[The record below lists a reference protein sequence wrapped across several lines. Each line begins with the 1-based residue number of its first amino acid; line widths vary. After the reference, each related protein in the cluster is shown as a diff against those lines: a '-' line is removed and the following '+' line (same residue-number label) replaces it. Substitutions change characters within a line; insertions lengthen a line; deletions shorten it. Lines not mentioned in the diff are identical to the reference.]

1 MIRRITAFAIG
12 IVMAFTMTP
21 VLAFAEPA
29 DETITQESAT
39 ESVVQEETAETG
51 NTAETHA
58 GEADE
63 VGQLQEEAKL
73 LGAKAL
79 KGGRFEDEGSVYRM
93 EDVSGYDSSMNIYAF
108 YLGRGKDGDAVL
120 IESDGRYLLMDT
132 GSVESAARLID
143 CLQDVMGTET
153 KLDVYL
159 SHMHGDH
166 TGGLESVLLNYDV
179 GRVFFPDIELCENY
193 KTPNTGKS
201 IDRIYAEHTSIAV
214 KKGAQVVYLRP
225 DASVRASA
233 PRAANTYSKFNV
245 GGAVCSVVGPL
256 GTYRPDDFISYVKEL
271 KGRCGTKEGHCLNN
285 SSLCTIISCGNKKY
299 ISAGDIEK
307 HEESKLVKR
316 YGKGLNCD
324 IMKLT
329 HHGLRTSC
337 TASYAAKVTP
347 MWSFQQNHGYR
358 GTSQSAIDTAK
369 KYGYNFGVADN
380 ERAVIFTIKNNTV
393 RVFRDY
399 NNNNLADDGLLKGWT
414 SCGGGTQY
422 YDGAGYIRTGWSWIG
437 GYAYYM
443 SGSSGFRYTGSH
455 RINGT
460 KVKFSSSGR
469 LSSHKKPAKV
479 SMRSAKAK
487 TGGKITIKWRK
498 APRAGRYQVYGA
510 TSRNGSYTYL
520 GTFSKRKRSFTSSG
534 LKPGQRYYYKVRAI
548 RYVAGGAMYGA
559 FSDISSAKAK

>member
-233 PRAANTYSKFNV
+233 PRAANTYS
-245 GGAVCSVVGPL
+245 
-256 GTYRPDDFISYVKEL
+256 
-271 KGRCGTKEGHCLNN
+271 N
-285 SSLCTIISCGNKKY
+285 SMWEVLFVLLWDRSEHTGLTILY
-299 ISAGDIEK
+299 LM
-307 HEESKLVKR
+307 SK
-316 YGKGLNCD
+316 N
-324 IMKLT
+324 
-329 HHGLRTSC
+329 
-337 TASYAAKVTP
+337 
-347 MWSFQQNHGYR
+347 
-358 GTSQSAIDTAK
+358 
-369 KYGYNFGVADN
+369 
-380 ERAVIFTIKNNTV
+380 
-393 RVFRDY
+393 
-399 NNNNLADDGLLKGWT
+399 
-414 SCGGGTQY
+414 
-422 YDGAGYIRTGWSWIG
+422 
-437 GYAYYM
+437 
-443 SGSSGFRYTGSH
+443 
-455 RINGT
+455 
-460 KVKFSSSGR
+460 
-469 LSSHKKPAKV
+469 
-479 SMRSAKAK
+479 
-487 TGGKITIKWRK
+487 
-498 APRAGRYQVYGA
+498 
-510 TSRNGSYTYL
+510 
-520 GTFSKRKRSFTSSG
+520 
-534 LKPGQRYYYKVRAI
+534 
-548 RYVAGGAMYGA
+548 
-559 FSDISSAKAK
+559 

>member
-1 MIRRITAFAIG
+1 
-12 IVMAFTMTP
+12 MAFTMTP

-29 DETITQESAT
+29 DETITQEPAT

-399 NNNNLADDGLLKGWT
+399 NNNNLADDGLLKGWA

-487 TGGKITIKWRK
+487 IGGKITIKWRK